1 MKIDIGTNEHVTI
14 AKNGTDICN
23 LDQLD
28 NIIVDEL
35 VDLGLY
41 SLPPDPPRYLTFT
54 ANQDNSTMRI
64 DKNGTPYELLNADI
78 KYSTDGGTTWND
90 YTFTN
95 ADGQTI
101 TLNNGQSVKFKGN
114 NAKFSIDGTYYY
126 RFFLSGSFAGSG
138 DVTSLLNGVGGN
150 ARITDYCFNNLFSGS
165 MALTTAPALPA
176 TTLGSYCYYCMFK
189 GCSSLTTA
197 PELPAT
203 TLASNCYSY
212 MFSGCSSLTTAP
224 ALPAT
229 TLGSN
234 CYSYMFQNCT
244 SLATAPELPATTLAN
259 NCYYY
264 MFKGCSSLT
273 TAPELPATTL
283 ATSCYY
289 YMFNGCTS
297 LTTAP
302 ELPAI
307 TLASY
312 CYNGMFKNCSALT
325 TAPTLPATTLA
336 NYCYYYMFDGCS
348 SLTTAPALPATT
360 LADSCYYYMF
370 NGCTSLTT
378 APELPA
384 ITLASYCY
392 SYMFQNCSNLNY
404 IKAMFTTTPSSSY
417 TGNWVSR
424 VASTGTFVKNS
435 AATWDVTG
443 TNGVPSGWTVQTA
456 SS

>member
-28 NIIVDEL
+28 DIIVDEL

-41 SLPPDPPRYLTFT
+41 SLPPDPPRYLTLT
-54 ANQDNSTMRI
+54 ANQDNSTVRI

-78 KYSTDGGTTWND
+78 KYSIDGGTTWND

-95 ADGQTI
+95 ADGLTI

-165 MALTTAPALPA
+165 MALTTAPELPA
-176 TTLGSYCYYCMFK
+176 TTLGSYCCYYMFK
-189 GCSSLTTA
+189 GCSSLTTAPALPATTLANYCYNSMFQNCTSLTTAPELPATTLATSCYNGMFNGCTSLTTA

-203 TLASNCYSY
+203 TLASNCYY
-212 MFSGCSSLTTAP
+212 G
-224 ALPAT
+224 
-229 TLGSN
+229 
-234 CYSYMFQNCT
+234 
-244 SLATAPELPATTLAN
+244 
-259 NCYYY
+259 
-264 MFKGCSSLT
+264 
-273 TAPELPATTL
+273 
-283 ATSCYY
+283 
-289 YMFNGCTS
+289 
-297 LTTAP
+297 
-302 ELPAI
+302 
-307 TLASY
+307 
-312 CYNGMFKNCSALT
+312 
-325 TAPTLPATTLA
+325 
-336 NYCYYYMFDGCS
+336 
-348 SLTTAPALPATT
+348 
-360 LADSCYYYMF
+360 
-370 NGCTSLTT
+370 
-378 APELPA
+378 
-384 ITLASYCY
+384 
-392 SYMFQNCSNLNY
+392 MFQNCSNLNY

-435 AATWDVTG
+435 AATWNVTG